1 MTLLGCNHLAY
12 VIIVGFQR
20 HAIQNRSLYC
30 DTFGLQ
36 SFGIRK
42 NLCVTVQFL
51 LCFVVNLRAIF
62 KYKPPGL
69 IFGGAIE
76 RKVFAL
82 RVWRGGYMWRGLYMG
97 GLIFSGF
104 YGNLQKLA

>member
-12 VIIVGFQR
+12 VIIVGFQC

-62 KYKPPGL
+62 KYKPPEAYIWRGDLTEGFCVTSLEGGL
-69 IFGGAIE
+69 YVEGLVHGGAYIFGI
-76 RKVFAL
+76 L
-82 RVWRGGYMWRGLYMG
+82 R
-97 GLIFSGF
+97 
-104 YGNLQKLA
+104 